1 MKASTCSSSP
11 RPKYRDT
18 RTGSRPTPRST
29 SRAHAAYAE
38 AAVEVLGPQITR
50 VQGACARAGVGAV
63 LGVNERLA
71 GTRTCFNSQVFID
84 PDGTLL
90 RVHRKLQPCPLGNT
104 ILFWPA
110 TSLRRVAACV
120 APG

>member
-1 MKASTCSSSP
+1 M
-11 RPKYRDT
+11 
-18 RTGSRPTPRST
+18 
-29 SRAHAAYAE
+29 
-38 AAVEVLGPQITR
+38 LGPQITR

-90 RVHRKLQPCPLGNT
+90 RVHRKLQPCPARKYDSVLACNFSAQGGG
-104 ILFWPA
+104 
-110 TSLRRVAACV
+110 LRGTWVICRCRFQSS
-120 APG
+120 PRWSGT